1 MKKFIFKMLGLK
13 DKIKVKMENL
23 LDDIL
28 SIFDSLDSMLIRTD
42 SSDDDMDF
50 EELLFDDLEILV
62 FKKIR
67 LESEFMFIDIVDD
80 LLFFCVEQNVVEVR
94 GKERVIN

>member
-1 MKKFIFKMLGLK
+1 MLKIIDLMKKFIFKMLGLK

-23 LDDIL
+23 SDDIL

-67 LESEFMFIDIVDD
+67 LESELMFIDIVDD
-80 LLFFCVEQNVVEVR
+80 LLFFCVE
-94 GKERVIN
+94 